1 MKKLLYPLFIFS
13 ILFTIGCED
22 DKAAEEEVNPLVG
35 VWEMTSASFLIQSNP
50 SETIT
55 ITADNNNSET
65 MILGE
70 DGTYSSSGKQDGD
83 SYSGSGN
90 WSSTANKLTIM
101 EDGEDTIIFDFS
113 ISGSTLTTSLTRAET
128 DTDWG
133 VVVTIIWDKTS

>member
-1 MKKLLYPLFIFS
+1 MKKLLYPLFALL
-13 ILFTIGCED
+13 ILFTVGCGD
-22 DKAAEEEVNPLVG
+22 DDATTDDTNPLVG

-83 SYSGSGN
+83 SDSGSGS

-101 EDGEDTIIFDFS
+101 EDGEDTIIVDFS
-113 ISGSTLTTSLTRAET
+113 ISGSTLTTTVTEEET

-133 VVVTIIWDKTS
+133 TVITIIFNKTS

>member
-1 MKKLLYPLFIFS
+1 MKKLLYPLVIFS

-22 DKAAEEEVNPLVG
+22 DKAAEEDVNPLVG

-55 ITADNNNSET
+55 ITADANNIHT
-65 MILGE
+65 MILSE
-70 DGTYSSSGKQDGD
+70 DGTYSSSGKMDGVSFTD
-83 SYSGSGN
+83 SGS
-90 WSSTANKLTIM
+90 WSSTANKLTII
-101 EDGEDTIIFDFS
+101 EDGETIIVDFS
-113 ISGSTLTTSLTRAET
+113 ISGSTLTTSLTEEET

>member
-1 MKKLLYPLFIFS
+1 MKKLLYPLVIFS

-22 DKAAEEEVNPLVG
+22 DKAAEEDVNPLVG

-55 ITADNNNSET
+55 ITADANNIHT
-65 MILGE
+65 MILSE

-83 SYSGSGN
+83 SYSGSGS

-101 EDGEDTIIFDFS
+101 EDGEDTIIVDFS
-113 ISGSTLTTSLTRAET
+113 ISGSTLTTTVTEEET

-133 VVVTIIWDKTS
+133 TVITIIYDKTS